1 MRIKLIGAV
10 SVLALGLVVFWPGA
24 AVGATAQPIPPRMAC
39 ASLATPNAQLGAPG
53 FPTLPGPPFLI
64 SAAADLTT
72 DAGAVYCQV
81 KGTISPQTHFE
92 LQMPE
97 NNWHGDYVQEGCGGF
112 CGAANL
118 NLQPASSLGCAPVA
132 NGEVALAI
140 DDQGHTGVNGG
151 DGTWAAEDP
160 MLRVVFGYRSEHDLA
175 LAAKSIITAYYGQ
188 GPSFA
193 YFDGCSDGWHEALD
207 VVQRYPTDFNGVLA
221 IAPAHNWA
229 PLLGVYQT
237 WMARMNMDAGGK
249 QILDPSK
256 LPALHAAV
264 MQACADSD
272 GIIMDPRTCTFDPAT
287 LTCPAGTDDPTCLTP
302 PQVEMARKAYRG
314 PTDPDGRNLFDGG
327 VAYGSEL
334 AWTPWFVGP
343 ADDPSAPFSTTAGR
357 FGAFYL
363 KYMAYW
369 DNPPPT
375 YTIQSFEFTDQ
386 AYQDLLGLQGIY
398 AANNTNLQPFRDA
411 GGKLIIV
418 HGWSDQAISPWST
431 INYYAGVADFMGGFE
446 ATQSFS
452 RLYMVPGGYHCFGGG
467 DPFTRGDFLTPLINW
482 VENGQAPDALTVPVA
497 PAPTNTTTLTSV
509 TVQPFN
515 PLVKPAA
522 NGGLNSS
529 YDYIGA
535 NTTYTPD
542 NQAWCEQQG
551 TQLVCATRRTP

>member
-1 MRIKLIGAV
+1 MRTKPVSALIV
-10 SVLALGLVVFWPGA
+10 VALGIVLYGPA
-24 AVGATAQPIPPRMAC
+24 RALSATDQPIAPRLSC
-39 ASLATPNAQLGAPG
+39 ASLATPDAQLGTPG

-64 SAAADLTT
+64 SAASDLTT

-81 KGTISPQTHFE
+81 TGIISPQTHFE

-97 NNWHGDYVQEGCGGF
+97 QNWHGDYVQEGCGGF
-112 CGAANL
+112 CGATNL
-118 NLQPASSLGCAPVA
+118 SLEPASSIGCAPVA
-132 NGEVALAI
+132 NGEIAVAI

-151 DGTWAAEDP
+151 DGTWATEVP

-175 LAAKSIITAYYGQ
+175 L
-188 GPSFA
+188 
-193 YFDGCSDGWHEALD
+193 
-207 VVQRYPTDFNGVLA
+207 
-221 IAPAHNWA
+221 
-229 PLLGVYQT
+229 
-237 WMARMNMDAGGK
+237 
-249 QILDPSK
+249 
-256 LPALHAAV
+256 
-264 MQACADSD
+264 DS
-272 GIIMDPRTCTFDPAT
+272 A
-287 LTCPAGTDDPTCLTP
+287 CLTP
-302 PQVEMARKAYRG
+302 AQVEVARKAYRG

-343 ADDPSAPFSTTAGR
+343 ADDLSAPFNTIAGR
-357 FGAFYL
+357 FGTFYL

-369 DNPPPT
+369 DNPPPS

-418 HGWSDQAISPWST
+418 HGWSDQTISPWST
-431 INYYAGVADFMGGFE
+431 INYYAGVADFLGGFD

-482 VENGQAPDALTVPVA
+482 VEHGQAPDALTVPVA
-497 PAPTNTTTLTSV
+497 PAPTNTTSLTSV
-509 TVQPFN
+509 TVEPFN

-522 NGGLNSS
+522 NDGLNSN
-529 YDYIGA
+529 YDYVGA
-535 NTTYTPD
+535 TTTYTPD
-542 NQAWCEQQG
+542 NQAWCEEQG
-551 TQLVCATRRTP
+551 TQLVCATRRSP